1 MKLAYNSLFYRVSIV
16 WCRVSIVL
24 FRVSIVFAYIKKEVK
39 RELPQKKEKEGSVCL
54 EKRVY
59 KYSIQ

>member
-54 EKRVY
+54 ENL
-59 KYSIQ
+59 

>member
-39 RELPQKKEKEGSVCL
+39 RELPQKKK
-54 EKRVY
+54 KRVAY
-59 KYSIQ
+59 V